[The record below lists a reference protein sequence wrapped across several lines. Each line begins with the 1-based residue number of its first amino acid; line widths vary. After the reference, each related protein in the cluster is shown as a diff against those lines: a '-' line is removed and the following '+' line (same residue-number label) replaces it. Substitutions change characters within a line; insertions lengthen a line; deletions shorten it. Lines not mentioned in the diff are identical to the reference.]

1 VPSSRLI
8 LCWTARVD
16 FELGE
21 WLDGRQMAEAKRY
34 ERLKEGM
41 LDLIGKMDR
50 TIAGQSSRESS
61 PLAKSPLVVS
71 CQTLG
76 DCCDHGIACQTALLD
91 LSSSDSA
98 RSDVTRMATAKL
110 GQIQS
115 IGEPLEHNSPRT
127 GGMKELDELFRG
139 RLNFDPAHEWLW
151 GPQGERCSWPSES
164 LLAPSLT
171 MQMVH
176 GRSRLGTFN

>member
-1 VPSSRLI
+1 
-8 LCWTARVD
+8 
-16 FELGE
+16 
-21 WLDGRQMAEAKRY
+21 
-34 ERLKEGM
+34 
-41 LDLIGKMDR
+41 
-50 TIAGQSSRESS
+50 
-61 PLAKSPLVVS
+61 
-71 CQTLG
+71 
-76 DCCDHGIACQTALLD
+76 
-91 LSSSDSA
+91 
-98 RSDVTRMATAKL
+98 MATAKL

>member
-1 VPSSRLI
+1 LSPS
-8 LCWTARVD
+8 
-16 FELGE
+16 
-21 WLDGRQMAEAKRY
+21 K
-34 ERLKEGM
+34 
-41 LDLIGKMDR
+41 
-50 TIAGQSSRESS
+50 SS
-61 PLAKSPLVVS
+61 LVVS